1 MSENTIRIV
10 SDKEETIL
18 EGKEI
23 FINTGSTPILP
34 AIDGLKESKYV
45 YTSETLLQ
53 SDKLPAHLLVIG
65 GGAVGLEFATMYAGF
80 GSHVTLLEAG
90 NRFLPKVDRD
100 IAASMLE
107 ALHRKRINVRLN
119 ARIQSVYDTAEGI
132 TLTYTDSAN
141 GTPYY
146 LKGDALLVAIG
157 RKPMTAEL
165 NLEKAGIQ
173 TDKRGAIVVD
183 NQLRTTAPHVWPWGT
198 QKETNSST
206 TCPSMISVS
215 SVTNSL
221 KTKKEY
227 KRPVSNPLCHF
238 HRPTAGTYRTDR
250 RGSDEERLFHTCG
263 TYPCCHDSTCPYA
276 TQHRRYAQ
284 SHCRHPYRTDS
295 GLYPTLC
302 QCTGS
307 NQYRSINHENGT
319 ALPFPAGLHFH
330 PPQHE

>member
-10 SDKEETIL
+10 SGKDETIL

-53 SDKLPAHLLVIG
+53 SNKLPAHLLVIG

-107 ALHRKRINVRLN
+107 ALNRKRINVRLN
-119 ARIQSVYDTAEGI
+119 ARVQSVYDTAEGI

-165 NLEKAGIQ
+165 NLEKRVYKQTSGEPSLSTTNYGLQPHTYGPWGDVKGDEQFDYLSIDDFRIIRNQLFENKKGVQKTGIQ
-173 TDKRGAIVVD
+173 S
-183 NQLRTTAPHVWPWGT
+183 P
-198 QKETNSST
+198 
-206 TCPSMISVS
+206 
-215 SVTNSL
+215 
-221 KTKKEY
+221 
-227 KRPVSNPLCHF
+227 
-238 HRPTAGTYRTDR
+238 
-250 RGSDEERLFHTCG
+250 
-263 TYPCCHDSTCPYA
+263 
-276 TQHRRYAQ
+276 
-284 SHCRHPYRTDS
+284 
-295 GLYPTLC
+295 
-302 QCTGS
+302 
-307 NQYRSINHENGT
+307 
-319 ALPFPAGLHFH
+319 LPFSPTHRWH
-330 PPQHE
+330 I

>member
-1 MSENTIRIV
+1 MKQYDAIIIGFGKGGKLLAAELVERNWKVAIVERSPQMYGGTCVNVGCIPTKTLIHESEYAERRYYDDYKNQSKLYALAVARKDKLVSFLREKNYENVKNKPNITLYDGTASFLSENTIRIV
-10 SDKEETIL
+10 SGKDETIL

-53 SDKLPAHLLVIG
+53 SNKLPAHLLVIG

-107 ALHRKRINVRLN
+107 ALNRKRINVRLN
-119 ARIQSVYDTAEGI
+119 ARVQSVYDTAEGI

-165 NLEKAGIQ
+165 NLEKRVYKQ
-173 TDKRGAIVVD
+173 TSGEPS
-183 NQLRTTAPHVWPWGT
+183 LSTTNYGLQPHTYGPWGT
-198 QKETNSST
+198 
-206 TCPSMISVS
+206 
-215 SVTNSL
+215 
-221 KTKKEY
+221 
-227 KRPVSNPLCHF
+227 
-238 HRPTAGTYRTDR
+238 
-250 RGSDEERLFHTCG
+250 
-263 TYPCCHDSTCPYA
+263 
-276 TQHRRYAQ
+276 
-284 SHCRHPYRTDS
+284 
-295 GLYPTLC
+295 
-302 QCTGS
+302 
-307 NQYRSINHENGT
+307 
-319 ALPFPAGLHFH
+319 
-330 PPQHE
+330 